1 MFTLHRI
8 YKLCLVASVT
18 FAFGLSIANAQT
30 LRTAFVEDI
39 GVPDPDLFYAAEG
52 LLVTNN
58 AYEGLLRYKP
68 GTTDIEPALAESWS
82 ISDDGLQYTFKLRAG
97 VKFHDGTTLSAS
109 DVIKS
114 FERRLAVEGGPSY
127 MLFDVAKTEARDSL
141 TVVVTLKTTVNGFHH
156 YMASPYGPKIMSG
169 ALLDANKADLAKGF
183 LSTRDAGTGA
193 YTISDWKVGQRYVMT
208 AFGDYWGGA
217 PHFKRI
223 EIDLVPE
230 ASTKILQLERGDL
243 DMVLAGGLPLPAINR
258 FRSNPKFQVHDF
270 PTVNKLYLVVNTKK
284 GAFADA
290 DLRDALRHSIDRGKL
305 VKAVYGSAATVSN
318 QFYNYKS
325 FPAGKALYNPSYQP
339 DRLKAAAAK
348 APTKKVMINVP
359 SATGPDLRR
368 FAELLQVELSRAG
381 LQPEL
386 RDVTYAVVFEMP
398 TNESLR
404 PDIVVFNAP
413 PDAPHPDAYIRINY
427 YTGGVAN
434 LMNCDLPDADAAMD
448 AGLQATEEK
457 TMVKAYEKAAD
468 IIVRAGCMVNI
479 ADMNDSPVFRAG
491 IKGIIN
497 EPAIPSSVVLR
508 LLHE

>member
-1 MFTLHRI
+1 MFSQYRTLKI
-8 YKLCLVASVT
+8 CLVMLAALALGVLP
-18 FAFGLSIANAQT
+18 AYAQT

-58 AYEGLLRYKP
+58 VYEGLLRYKP
-68 GTTDIEPALAESWS
+68 GTTEIEPALAESWS
-82 ISDDGLQYTFKLRAG
+82 ISKDGLQYTFKLRAG
-97 VKFHDGTTLSAS
+97 VEFHDGTTLSAA

-114 FERRLAVEGGPSY
+114 FARRLVVEGAPSY
-127 MLFDVAKTEARDSL
+127 MLFDVAKTEAKNPL
-141 TVVVTLKTTVNGFHH
+141 TVVVTLKSTVNGFHH
-156 YMASPYGPKIMSG
+156 FMASPYGPKIMSG
-169 ALLDANKADLAKGF
+169 AILDANKGDHAKSF

-193 YTISDWKVGQRYVMT
+193 YWISDWKVGQQYVMT

-230 ASTKILQLERGDL
+230 ASTKVLQLERGDL

-258 FRSNPKFQVHDF
+258 FRGNSKFQVHDF

-284 GAFADA
+284 GAFTDA
-290 DLRDALRHSIDRGKL
+290 GLRESLRHGIDRAKL
-305 VKAVYGSAATVSN
+305 VKAVYGSAATVSS

-325 FPAGKALYNPSYQP
+325 FPPGKALYYPSYQP

-348 APTKKVMINVP
+348 APIKKVTINVP

-381 LQPEL
+381 LQPEV

-427 YTGGVAN
+427 YTGGPAN
-434 LMNCDLPDADAAMD
+434 LMNCDLPDADTAMD
-448 AGLQATEEK
+448 AGLQATDEK
-457 TMVKAYEKAAD
+457 TMVKHYEKAAD
-468 IIVRAGCMVNI
+468 IVVRAGCMVNI

>member
-1 MFTLHRI
+1 MFSQYRTLKI
-8 YKLCLVASVT
+8 CLVMLAALALGVLP
-18 FAFGLSIANAQT
+18 AYAQT

-58 AYEGLLRYKP
+58 VYEGLLRYKP
-68 GTTDIEPALAESWS
+68 GTTEIEPALAESWS
-82 ISDDGLQYTFKLRAG
+82 ISKDGLQYTFKLRAG
-97 VKFHDGTTLSAS
+97 VKFHDGTTLSAA

-114 FERRLAVEGGPSY
+114 FARRLAVEGAPSY
-127 MLFDVAKTEARDSL
+127 MLFDVAKTEAKNPL
-141 TVVVTLKTTVNGFHH
+141 TVVVTLKSTVNGFYHF
-156 YMASPYGPKIMSG
+156 MASPYGPKIMSG
-169 ALLDANKADLAKGF
+169 AILDANKGDHAKGF

-193 YTISDWKVGQRYVMT
+193 YWISDWKVGQQYVMT

-217 PHFKRI
+217 PYFKRI

-230 ASTKILQLERGDL
+230 ASTKVLQLERGDL

-258 FRSNPKFQVHDF
+258 FRGNSKFQVHDF

-284 GAFADA
+284 GAFTDA
-290 DLRDALRHSIDRGKL
+290 GLRESLRHGIDRVKL
-305 VKAVYGSAATVSN
+305 VKAVYGSAATVSS

-325 FPAGKALYNPSYQP
+325 FPPGKALYYPSYQP

-348 APTKKVMINVP
+348 APIKKVTINVP

-381 LQPEL
+381 LQPEV

-427 YTGGVAN
+427 YTGGPAN
-434 LMNCDLPDADAAMD
+434 LMNCDLPDADTAMD
-448 AGLQATEEK
+448 AGLQATDEK
-457 TMVKAYEKAAD
+457 TMVKHYEKAAD
-468 IIVRAGCMVNI
+468 IVVRAGCMVNI